1 MKRQLLLGSALSL
14 LMAAAPAAWAN
25 ARLLS
30 ETSEN
35 PVDRQAS
42 ALLLAQEEAA
52 PTEEELLPKNKQP
65 EAAEPESPPAAEPE
79 PQPEPEAQPQPEP
92 EAAPEPQAEPAPAP
106 EPQAEPAP
114 EPQPE
119 AVPEPEAQPEA
130 APAEP
135 EAQPEPAPEPQA
147 KPAPESQPEAAPE
160 QPAAA
165 PESQQ
170 QEQQTAPEPE
180 LQPKA
185 EEPVQQPEAQPEPAP
200 EPAPAPEAEPQ
211 APAEQEVPGAAPAEP
226 APQAEPEQAPPAAAP
241 EPEAQPAEP
250 APESQPAEPAP
261 APETAPTEPAPEAA
275 PDQPATVPQDG
286 TGGEAQPATP
296 PAGEQQ
302 GESPVPP
309 DSGTAEQLPENAAPV
324 LDSAKETAPASGEG
338 GAQQA
343 QPEPAEPAAPPP
355 ADDRAAQEQAQP
367 AEIQAVTA
375 EQGERLAEPPPPIV
389 ELRPEGVEVV
399 REIEDRVVIEI
410 NNTIIVESSDRPRL
424 TRNAR
429 EVYYEDLPRRR
440 TRETVIREDSTQV
453 ITIRNRYGD
462 IVRRSRI
469 TPDGHEYVLVYVDD
483 RDYERLDDWR
493 DPGLD
498 LPPMRL
504 DVPVSE
510 YILVADEVQDPDAYY
525 EFLERPP
532 VERVERLYSVNEVK
546 RSARIRDKV
555 PRIELDTVTFE
566 FGSAEIA
573 EDQVPR
579 LEGVA
584 QAIERLLKKNP
595 AETFLIE
602 GHTDAVG
609 SDVANLA
616 LSDRRAESVAE
627 ALTNVFGI
635 APENLATQGYGERY
649 LKIKTD
655 EQERL
660 NRRVAIRRITPLVAP
675 VASAN

>member
-1 MKRQLLLGSALSL
+1 L
-14 LMAAAPAAWAN
+14 P
-25 ARLLS
+25 
-30 ETSEN
+30 ETE
-35 PVDRQAS
+35 
-42 ALLLAQEEAA
+42 
-52 PTEEELLPKNKQP
+52 
-65 EAAEPESPPAAEPE
+65 
-79 PQPEPEAQPQPEP
+79 
-92 EAAPEPQAEPAPAP
+92 
-106 EPQAEPAP
+106 
-114 EPQPE
+114 
-119 AVPEPEAQPEA
+119 
-130 APAEP
+130 
-135 EAQPEPAPEPQA
+135 
-147 KPAPESQPEAAPE
+147 
-160 QPAAA
+160 
-165 PESQQ
+165 
-170 QEQQTAPEPE
+170 
-180 LQPKA
+180 
-185 EEPVQQPEAQPEPAP
+185 
-200 EPAPAPEAEPQ
+200 
-211 APAEQEVPGAAPAEP
+211 
-226 APQAEPEQAPPAAAP
+226 
-241 EPEAQPAEP
+241 PAEP
-250 APESQPAEPAP
+250 APEA
-261 APETAPTEPAPEAA
+261 APEAA
-275 PDQPATVPQDG
+275 PDQPATAPQDG
-286 TGGEAQPATP
+286 TDGEAQPATP
-296 PAGEQQ
+296 PAPEQQ
-302 GESPVPP
+302 GESPVQP

-324 LDSAKETAPASGEG
+324 LDSAKEAAPAAGDD
-338 GAQQA
+338 GAEQA
-343 QPEPAEPAAPPP
+343 QPAPAEPPAPPP
-355 ADDRAAQEQAQP
+355 ADDRAAQEQVQP

-375 EQGERLAEPPPPIV
+375 EQGERITEPPPPMV
-389 ELRPEGVEVV
+389 EMRPEGVDVV
-399 REIEDRVVIEI
+399 REIGDRVVIEI
-410 NNTIIVESSDRPRL
+410 NNIIIVESSDRSRL

-429 EVYYEDLPRRR
+429 EVYYEDLPRGRI
-440 TRETVIREDSTQV
+440 RETVIREDGTQV

-469 TPDGHEYVLVYVDD
+469 APDGSEYVLVYVDD

-510 YILVADEVQDPDAYY
+510 YILDADDVEDPEAYY

-566 FGSAEIA
+566 FGSAEIG
-573 EDQVPR
+573 EDQVSR

-584 QAIERLLKKNP
+584 EAMERLLKKNP

-616 LSDRRAESVAE
+616 LSDQRAESVAE

-649 LKIKTD
+649 LKIKSD

-660 NRRVAIRRITPLVAP
+660 NRRVVIRRITSLVAP